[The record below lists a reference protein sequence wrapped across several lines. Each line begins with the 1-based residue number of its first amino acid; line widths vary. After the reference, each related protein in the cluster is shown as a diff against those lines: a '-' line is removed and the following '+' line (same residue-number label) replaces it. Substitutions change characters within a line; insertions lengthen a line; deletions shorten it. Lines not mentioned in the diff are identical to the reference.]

1 VKAPLRTCLERPI
14 TQVPGSQVPTEA
26 KVSAGEVLER
36 TVTMT
41 KGIVVLIGVVL
52 VVLAVLSRALT
63 AQQTQQPAAVV
74 MTNSGLQVEEVFV
87 GRSCVVLVTRRGS
100 SASLVVGE
108 PLAVPCT
115 R

>member
-1 VKAPLRTCLERPI
+1 
-14 TQVPGSQVPTEA
+14 
-26 KVSAGEVLER
+26 VSAGEVLER
-36 TVTMT
+36 TVMMT

-52 VVLAVLSRALT
+52 VVLAVLSRGLT

-74 MTNSGLQVEEVFV
+74 MTNSGLQVEEVLV